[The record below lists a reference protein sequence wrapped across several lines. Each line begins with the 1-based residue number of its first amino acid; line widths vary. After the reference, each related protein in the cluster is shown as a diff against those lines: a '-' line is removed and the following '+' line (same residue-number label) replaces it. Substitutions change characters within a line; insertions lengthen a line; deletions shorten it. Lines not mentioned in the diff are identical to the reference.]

1 VTGGPQG
8 QVTQGENDMAN
19 ASTTGFGFRPI
30 KMVGQGYNNETFS
43 EYSVAASSALISH
56 HDLCILTADGVILT
70 AADGGANNIGV
81 LNGIFYTDATTSK
94 PTWSNY
100 SPASNTAT
108 DIVAFIADNP
118 KQMFEVMS
126 ADTAFNQNEVGEC
139 ADQVLAAGTT
149 PLFIS
154 KSKISAT
161 TDAAIAQLKI
171 LGVSRD
177 PDHSDTAA
185 EGFALRVMID
195 EHILGN
201 NVAGI

>member
-1 VTGGPQG
+1 
-8 QVTQGENDMAN
+8 MAN

-30 KMVGQGYNNETFS
+30 KKVGQTDNNAGLG

-56 HDLCILTADGVILT
+56 ASMVQLTADGVILKSGNT
-70 AADGGANNIGV
+70 TANNLGV
-81 LNGIFYTDATTSK
+81 LNGVFFTDADTNK
-94 PTWSNY
+94 PTFANISK
-100 SPASNTAT
+100 ASNTAT
-108 DIVAFIADNP
+108 DITAFVNDDP
-118 KQMFEVMS
+118 RQVYDVMS
-126 ADTAFNQNEVGEC
+126 ADTAFNQNEVGGC
-139 ADQVLAAGTT
+139 ADQVDADGSS

-161 TDAAIAQLKI
+161 TGASIAQLKI
-171 LGVSRD
+171 IGVSRD

-185 EGFALRVMID
+185 EGFALRVTIN

>member
-1 VTGGPQG
+1 
-8 QVTQGENDMAN
+8 MAN
-19 ASTTGFGFRPI
+19 ASTTGFGYRPI
-30 KMVGQGYNNETFS
+30 KMVGQAYSNAGLS

-56 HDLCILTADGVILT
+56 ACMVALTADGVVLE
-70 AADGGANNIGV
+70 AANGDPNNLGT
-81 LNGIFYTDATTSK
+81 LNGVFYTDATTSK

-108 DIVAFIADNP
+108 DIVAFVNDNP
-118 KQMFEVMS
+118 QQMFEIMS
-126 ADTAFNQNEVGEC
+126 ADTAFNQNEVGHC
-139 ADQVLAAGTT
+139 ADQVLAVGTS

-154 KSKISAT
+154 KTKISAT
-161 TDAAIAQLKI
+161 TAAALKQLKI

-177 PDHSDTAA
+177 PDHSDTTA